1 MTESEARQH
10 GRRSWRRASVASGQK
25 ARTCV
30 VLLALAAFF
39 MVAAPVCRKNKPPF
53 TPSPPEGPPYGDLN
67 IPCAFTASTTDP
79 DGDSVRYQFDWGDGT
94 RDWTGFL
101 PGGANGQA
109 PHTWSSSG
117 SYSVRVM
124 AQDTHGDSSDWSV
137 ARLVRVDAYP
147 DRVVAT
153 IHVGSMLD
161 GIAALPDGEY
171 VYVTSNDSA
180 CVYAIR
186 TSDNAVVDT
195 IPVGRT
201 PSGIAALPNGQ
212 YVYVACTVVGCVYVI
227 RTSDNAVVATIPT
240 DWGATSVAASPD
252 GSYVYVSNTDSGNV
266 SVIRTSDNVVVATI
280 PIDIVSY
287 PKYLAVLPTGDFVLV
302 TDDISY
308 GVWVIRAADNKVV
321 DWVGVGSLPAAMV
334 ALPDSRH
341 VIVSSEYKRLSVIQ
355 VPEDTVVATITLDAR
370 PTGMAVLPGGDYVY
384 AAHPDD
390 DQVSILRM
398 ADKAVVATLPV
409 GATPCEVTAIPNG
422 EHVYVVSWD
431 GVVSVIGY

>member
-10 GRRSWRRASVASGQK
+10 GRRYGRRPSDSAGQRRIGVT
-25 ARTCV
+25 AFLV
-30 VLLALAAFF
+30 MAAFF

-53 TPSPPEGPPYGDLN
+53 TPSPPEGPSYGDLN
-67 IPCAFTASTTDP
+67 VQYTFQASTTDP
-79 DGDSVRYQFDWGDGT
+79 EGDSIEYCFDWDDGT

-101 PGGANGQA
+101 SGGANGQA

-137 ARLVRVDAYP
+137 PRVVRVDAYP
-147 DRVVAT
+147 NRVIAT
-153 IHVGSMLD
+153 IQVGSRLAD
-161 GIAALPDGEY
+161 IAALPDGEY

-180 CVYAIR
+180 CVYAVR

-240 DWGATSVAASPD
+240 DWGSRSVAASPD
-252 GSYVYVSNTDSGNV
+252 GGYVYVSNSYSGNV

-280 PIDIVSY
+280 PIDIVSA
-287 PKYLAVLPTGDFVLV
+287 PDCVTVLPSGEQVLV
-302 TDDISY
+302 SDDISY
-308 GVWVIRAADNKVV
+308 GVWIIRAADNKVV
-321 DWVGVGSLPAAMV
+321 DWVGVGSLPAAME